1 MAIRKNPL
9 SNSAFSEVT
18 SKMKLT
24 DPALLKQQAL
34 IDGEWQDA
42 ADGATF
48 AVHNPANTETVG
60 HAPRCAAADVERA
73 IEAAHAAFA
82 GWRDT
87 PAKKRAQL
95 LRDWF
100 ELILTHRDDL
110 ATIMV
115 SEQGKPLAEAR
126 GEIDYAASFIEW
138 FAEEAR
144 RVYGEVVPSPW
155 ADRRMF
161 TLRQPLG
168 VAALITP
175 WNFPAAMLTRKAG
188 AALAAGCTVVA
199 KPASQTPFTALA
211 LAELAQ
217 RAGFPPGVLNV
228 VTGDAA
234 AIGGVLT
241 SHPLVRKVS
250 FTGSTAVGRQL
261 LAQCA
266 PTLKHVSLELGGNA
280 PFIVFDDADL
290 DAAVA
295 GALASKYRNSGQTC
309 VCANRVFVQEKIF
322 DAFAGKFSAAVGQ
335 LKVGNGFEPGAEVG
349 PLINAA
355 ALAKVEAHI
364 ADACAHGATLLTGGA
379 RHALGG
385 QFFQPTVLTGCTP
398 DMQLCRDETFGPVAP
413 LIRFADEAEVI
424 RLANDT
430 EFGLAAYAYTRDLG
444 RAWRLA
450 EQLDYGMVGINAGV
464 ISTAEAAFGGVKQSG
479 LGREGGRSGI
489 DAYLETKYV
498 NLGGLG

>member
-1 MAIRKNPL
+1 MMLGDSTLFR
-9 SNSAFSEVT
+9 
-18 SKMKLT
+18 
-24 DPALLKQQAL
+24 QQAL
-34 IDGEWQDA
+34 IDGEWRDA
-42 ADGATF
+42 TDGARF
-48 AVHNPANTETVG
+48 AVHNPANAKTVG
-60 HAPRCAAADVERA
+60 HAPRCTVADTERA
-73 IEAAHAAFA
+73 IEAAHAAFS
-82 GWRDT
+82 GWRTT
-87 PAKKRAQL
+87 PAKNRAKL
-95 LRDWF
+95 LRRWF
-100 ELILTHRDDL
+100 DLILAHRDDL
-110 ATIMV
+110 AAIMV
-115 SEQGKPLAEAR
+115 SEQGKPLAEAL

-144 RVYGEVVPSPW
+144 RVYGDVVPSPW

-161 TLRQPLG
+161 TLRQPVG

-217 RAGFPPGVLNV
+217 RAGLPPGVLNV

-234 AIGGVLT
+234 TIGSVLT
-241 SHPLVRKVS
+241 SHPRVRKVS
-250 FTGSTAVGRQL
+250 FTGSTAVGKQL
-261 LAQCA
+261 LAQSA
-266 PTLKHVSLELGGNA
+266 GTLKHVSLELGGNA

-309 VCANRVFVQEKIF
+309 VCANRVFVQDKIF
-322 DAFAGKFSAAVGQ
+322 DAFAGKFAAAVAQ
-335 LKVGNGFEPGAEVG
+335 LKVGEGFTPDVETG
-349 PLINAA
+349 PLISAA
-355 ALAKVEAHI
+355 ALGKVEAHI
-364 ADACAHGATLLTGGA
+364 ADALAHGASLLTGGH

-385 QFFQPTVLTGCTP
+385 LFFQPTVLSQCTP
-398 DMQLCRDETFGPVAP
+398 DMQICRDETFGPVAP

-424 RLANDT
+424 GMANDT

-450 EQLDYGMVGINAGV
+450 ERLDYGMVGINAGV
-464 ISTAEAAFGGVKQSG
+464 ISTAEAAFGGMKQSG
-479 LGREGGRSGI
+479 LGREGGRNGI
-489 DAYLETKYV
+489 DEYLESKYV